1 MAKKIGTHKCKTA
14 LKQEE
19 AAFTFVKKLH
29 ALVLVFAVI
38 LPQLFLPALIVAE
51 TAPVANPIL
60 PQNCGLD
67 LVLVVDQSGSIDAD
81 EIQQEKDAFVALID
95 DLTGTP
101 TEFAVISFN
110 TSAVVRQG
118 FTNDADLAKTA
129 VNSLAYAYNT
139 ATNWQDAL
147 IKAKSV
153 LPNEDCRHN
162 LIVFASDGNPTV
174 NNENFGTGLVTDNND
189 LENAIIAANDVKQAY
204 NTRIVTLGVGDGVN
218 EANLRKISGNL
229 AGDHYGVADFE
240 ELKIALRDLAAGMC
254 GGTITVGKFIGKEG
268 NWVPA
273 GAGWEF
279 NVGGTAAATKA
290 ENDGKTDPVS
300 LDAGTYDV
308 TETPQADYTLVNG
321 VCSISNNGGASLG
334 TFDLANNRVKDI
346 DLGVLDIVSCSFY
359 NAANCQKIYGAEM
372 CYDNGW
378 ARKSYTWNFPQFC
391 EAAGSEEYEKHPDCD
406 CVESSSKNCTGPRTS
421 TTSYTYNFSYC
432 PAKDDL
438 VNDDDAACE
447 STWTCLDWANAECVS
462 NDEGGKRKQT
472 QSCTDQYGGAKTN
485 EQIVGDATC
494 GCSQTETGRACFA
507 DGMARVEYSLGGQS
521 YCSGTF
527 TAEESDAA
535 CACGY
540 SPWQNSGCAG
550 NGTMN
555 QTRTQ
560 TTQFD
565 YCTALTQT
573 VADASC
579 ALPDPVPGCTDP
591 DATNYNSSATQDDD
605 SCTYGQTSDPV
616 DGGWSDWGACSADCG
631 GGTQTRT
638 CTNPAPANG
647 GADCQGSAQ
656 QSCNTQACAS
666 GGSSGS
672 SSGQYMPGYGPNA
685 GGGIT
690 PQVAGAAIDL
700 DEIARQIEAIRQKV
714 NNLADQV
721 AGLNKGVL
729 GATSVATGVCGVA
742 LPQGGDYGD
751 EFSTAMIYAKLRA
764 EFCRPDLILVPAK
777 PKE

>member
-1 MAKKIGTHKCKTA
+1 MTVIKKISSTEKRQNTAKKKFTVLAFAKKI
-14 LKQEE
+14 
-19 AAFTFVKKLH
+19 
-29 ALVLVFAVI
+29 FA
-38 LPQLFLPALIVAE
+38 
-51 TAPVANPIL
+51 PIL
-60 PQNCGLD
+60 IFTIIVPQTLIPLTVLAKVTPLTNPTLTQSCGLD
-67 LVLVVDQSGSIDAD
+67 LVLVLDNSVSID
-81 EIQQEKDAFVALID
+81 ETELGEMRIAFDNFVDILA
-95 DLTGTP
+95 GTP
-101 TEFAVISFN
+101 TEFAVVKFN
-110 TSAVVRQG
+110 TNATIQEG
-118 FTNDADLAKTA
+118 FTANANTAKDAINA
-129 VNSLAYAYNT
+129 VGISDG
-139 ATNWQDAL
+139 ATNWEDGL
-147 IKAKSV
+147 VKAQSV
-153 LPNEDCRHN
+153 LPNQDCKQN
-162 LIVFASDGNPTV
+162 LIIFASDGNPTV
-174 NNENFGTGLVTDNND
+174 NNNNYSSPGVTTGDDLV
-189 LENAIIAANDVKQAY
+189 NAIIAANAIKTSG
-204 NTRIVTLGVGDGVN
+204 TRIITLGIGSAVTQSRM
-218 EANLRKISGNL
+218 EAISSADAYYPVSDFDAL
-229 AGDHYGVADFE
+229 AQV
-240 ELKIALRDLAAGMC
+240 LRDLAAGMC

-268 NWVPA
+268 DWVPA

-391 EAAGSEEYEKHPDCD
+391 EAAGSEEYEKHSDCD
-406 CVESSSKNCTGPRTS
+406 CEESSTKDCTGPRAS

-432 PAKDDL
+432 PAKGDL
-438 VNDDDAACE
+438 VNDDDADCE

-535 CACGY
+535 CA
-540 SPWQNSGCAG
+540 
-550 NGTMN
+550 
-555 QTRTQ
+555 
-560 TTQFD
+560 
-565 YCTALTQT
+565 
-573 VADASC
+573 
-579 ALPDPVPGCTDP
+579 LPDPVPGCTDP
-591 DATNYNSSATQDDD
+591 DATNYNSSATQDDG

>member
-1 MAKKIGTHKCKTA
+1 
-14 LKQEE
+14 
-19 AAFTFVKKLH
+19 
-29 ALVLVFAVI
+29 
-38 LPQLFLPALIVAE
+38 
-51 TAPVANPIL
+51 
-60 PQNCGLD
+60 
-67 LVLVVDQSGSIDAD
+67 
-81 EIQQEKDAFVALID
+81 
-95 DLTGTP
+95 
-101 TEFAVISFN
+101 
-110 TSAVVRQG
+110 
-118 FTNDADLAKTA
+118 
-129 VNSLAYAYNT
+129 
-139 ATNWQDAL
+139 
-147 IKAKSV
+147 
-153 LPNEDCRHN
+153 
-162 LIVFASDGNPTV
+162 
-174 NNENFGTGLVTDNND
+174 
-189 LENAIIAANDVKQAY
+189 
-204 NTRIVTLGVGDGVN
+204 
-218 EANLRKISGNL
+218 
-229 AGDHYGVADFE
+229 
-240 ELKIALRDLAAGMC
+240 LRDLAAGMC

-279 NVGGTAAATKA
+279 NVGGTMAATKA
-290 ENDGKTDPVS
+290 ENGGKTDPVA

-308 TETPQADYTLVNG
+308 TETPQADYTLVSG

-359 NAANCQKIYGAEM
+359 NAANCQKIYGAEV

-406 CVESSSKNCTGPRTS
+406 CVESSTKDCTGPRAS
-421 TTSYTYNFSYC
+421 TTSHTYNFSYC

-438 VNDDDAACE
+438 VNDDDADCE
-447 STWTCLDWANAECVS
+447 STWTCLDWVNAECVS

-555 QTRTQ
+555 QARTQ

-591 DATNYNSSATQDDD
+591 DATNYNSSATQDDG

-647 GADCQGSAQ
+647 GADCVGDPSQT
-656 QSCNTQACAS
+656 CNTQACPS
-666 GGSSGS
+666 GGSSSGGGGT
-672 SSGQYMPGYGPNA
+672 SGQYMPGYGPNA
-685 GGGIT
+685 GGGVP

-714 NNLADQV
+714 NDLANQV
-721 AGLNKGVL
+721 ADFNKGVL
-729 GATSVATGVCGVA
+729 GATSVATGICDTT

-751 EFSTAMIYAKLRA
+751 EFSTARIYAKLRA

-777 PKE
+777 PKK

>member
-1 MAKKIGTHKCKTA
+1 MIKKVIIFAKRICTA
-14 LKQEE
+14 IIAITMIATQSVSP
-19 AAFTFVKKLH
+19 AM
-29 ALVLVFAVI
+29 VFAQVS
-38 LPQLFLPALIVAE
+38 
-51 TAPVANPIL
+51 PVTNPNL
-60 PQNCGLD
+60 VQNCGLD
-67 LVLVVDQSGSIDAD
+67 MVLVLDSSGSIDAD
-81 EIQQEKDAFVALID
+81 SELPQMKTAFKGFVD
-95 DLTGTP
+95 DLSGTP
-101 TEFAVISFN
+101 TEFAVVEFDGLAWVN
-110 TSAVVRQG
+110 QG
-118 FTNDADLAKTA
+118 FTNDAATIKSAIDMA
-129 VNSLAYAYNT
+129 VSGG
-139 ATNWQDAL
+139 ATNWEDAL
-147 IKAKSV
+147 LKVQGI
-153 LPNEDCRHN
+153 LPNRECKQN
-162 LIVFASDGNPTV
+162 LIIFASDGDPTV
-174 NNENFGTGLVTDNND
+174 NNGSEGKKTPWLTDGDDLV
-189 LENAIIAANDVKQAY
+189 NAIIAANAIKTSG
-204 NTRIVTLGVGDGVN
+204 TRIITLGIGSVVTQSRM
-218 EANLRKISGNL
+218 EAISSADAYYPVSDFDAL
-229 AGDHYGVADFE
+229 AQV
-240 ELKIALRDLAAGMC
+240 LRDLAAGMC

-279 NVGGTAAATKA
+279 NVGGTAAATKV
-290 ENDGKTDPVS
+290 ENGGKTDPVS

-359 NAANCQKIYGAEM
+359 NEANCQKIYGAEM

-406 CVESSSKNCTGPRTS
+406 CVESSSKSCTGPRAS

-438 VNDDDAACE
+438 VNDDDADCE
-447 STWTCLDWANAECVS
+447 STWTCLDWVNAECVS

-555 QTRTQ
+555 QARTQ

-591 DATNYNSSATQDDD
+591 DATNYNSSATQDDG

-647 GADCQGSAQ
+647 GADCVGDPSQT
-656 QSCNTQACAS
+656 CNTQACPS
-666 GGSSGS
+666 GGSSSGGGGT
-672 SSGQYMPGYGPNA
+672 SGQYMPGYGPNA
-685 GGGIT
+685 GGGVP

-714 NNLADQV
+714 NDLANQV
-721 AGLNKGVL
+721 ADFNKGVL
-729 GATSVATGVCGVA
+729 GATSVATGICDTT

-751 EFSTAMIYAKLRA
+751 EFSTARIYAKLRA

-777 PKE
+777 PKK

>member
-1 MAKKIGTHKCKTA
+1 MAQKNRPGRMFFGGKVFEAVRKSIAVILTLLVVLPQIFFPASA
-14 LKQEE
+14 L
-19 AAFTFVKKLH
+19 
-29 ALVLVFAVI
+29 ALVLPI
-38 LPQLFLPALIVAE
+38 TPN
-51 TAPVANPIL
+51 PVL
-60 PQNCGLD
+60 TQSCGLD
-67 LVLVVDQSGSIDAD
+67 LVLVLDNSVSIDAG
-81 EIQQEKDAFVALID
+81 ELGQMKTAFENFVDNLD
-95 DLTGTP
+95 GTP
-101 TEFAVISFN
+101 TEFAVVEFN
-110 TSAVVRQG
+110 TNAVVKQG
-118 FTNDADLAKTA
+118 FTANTDVAKSA
-129 VNSLAYAYNT
+129 INMVGLSDG
-139 ATNWQDAL
+139 ATNWEDGL
-147 IKAKSV
+147 LKAQSA
-153 LPNEDCRHN
+153 LPNRDCKQN
-162 LIVFASDGNPTV
+162 LIIFASDGNPTV
-174 NNENFGTGLVTDNND
+174 NNGNYSSPGVTTGDD
-189 LENAIIAANDVKQAY
+189 LNNAIIVANIIKGSG
-204 NTRIVTLGVGDGVN
+204 IKIITLGIGSDVN
-218 EANLRKISGNL
+218 ENNLKKISGNEV
-229 AGDHYGVADFE
+229 GDHYNVDDFSALTGV
-240 ELKIALRDLAAGMC
+240 LRDLAAGMC

-279 NVGGTAAATKA
+279 NVGGTVAATKV
-290 ENDGKTDPVS
+290 ENGGKTDPVS

-359 NAANCQKIYGAEM
+359 NEANCQQIYGAET

-378 ARKSYTWNFPQFC
+378 AKKSYTWNFPQFC
-391 EAAGSEEYEKHPDCD
+391 PAAGSEEYEKHPDCD
-406 CVESSSKNCTGPRTS
+406 CVESSSKNCTGPRAS

-438 VNDDDAACE
+438 VNDDDADCE
-447 STWTCLDWANAECVS
+447 SEWDCSAGWVDAECVS

-494 GCSQTETGRACFA
+494 GCSQTETGRNCFA

-565 YCTALTQT
+565 YCTALAQT

-591 DATNYNSSATQDDD
+591 DATNYNSSATQDNGSCQYPPEVVSGCTDSTATNYNANATKDD
-605 SCTYGQTSDPV
+605 GSCQYPQPS
-616 DGGWSDWGACSADCG
+616 G
-631 GGTQTRT
+631 GG
-638 CTNPAPANG
+638 
-647 GADCQGSAQ
+647 S
-656 QSCNTQACAS
+656 SS

-685 GGGIT
+685 GGGIA

-777 PKE
+777 PEE

>member
-1 MAKKIGTHKCKTA
+1 AVTQSRM
-14 LKQEE
+14 E
-19 AAFTFVKKLH
+19 AISSAD
-29 ALVLVFAVI
+29 AYY
-38 LPQLFLPALIVAE
+38 
-51 TAPVANPIL
+51 PVS
-60 PQNCGLD
+60 D
-67 LVLVVDQSGSIDAD
+67 
-81 EIQQEKDAFVALID
+81 F
-95 DLTGTP
+95 
-101 TEFAVISFN
+101 
-110 TSAVVRQG
+110 
-118 FTNDADLAKTA
+118 
-129 VNSLAYAYNT
+129 
-139 ATNWQDAL
+139 DAL
-147 IKAKSV
+147 AQV
-153 LPNEDCRHN
+153 
-162 LIVFASDGNPTV
+162 
-174 NNENFGTGLVTDNND
+174 
-189 LENAIIAANDVKQAY
+189 
-204 NTRIVTLGVGDGVN
+204 
-218 EANLRKISGNL
+218 
-229 AGDHYGVADFE
+229 
-240 ELKIALRDLAAGMC
+240 LRDLAAGMC

-279 NVGGTAAATKA
+279 NVGGTAAATKV
-290 ENDGKTDPVS
+290 ENGGKTDPVS

-359 NAANCQKIYGAEM
+359 NAANCQKIYGAEV

-406 CVESSSKNCTGPRTS
+406 CVESSSKSCTGPRAS

-438 VNDDDAACE
+438 VNDDDADCE
-447 STWTCLDWANAECVS
+447 STWTCLDWVNAECVS

-555 QTRTQ
+555 QARTQ

-591 DATNYNSSATQDDD
+591 DATNYNSSAT
-605 SCTYGQTSDPV
+605 
-616 DGGWSDWGACSADCG
+616 
-631 GGTQTRT
+631 
-638 CTNPAPANG
+638 
-647 GADCQGSAQ
+647 
-656 QSCNTQACAS
+656 
-666 GGSSGS
+666 
-672 SSGQYMPGYGPNA
+672 
-685 GGGIT
+685 
-690 PQVAGAAIDL
+690 
-700 DEIARQIEAIRQKV
+700 
-714 NNLADQV
+714 
-721 AGLNKGVL
+721 
-729 GATSVATGVCGVA
+729 
-742 LPQGGDYGD
+742 
-751 EFSTAMIYAKLRA
+751 
-764 EFCRPDLILVPAK
+764 
-777 PKE
+777 